1 MWLKEHNPFA
11 SVDERLK
18 SISTGITSKNTLTCD
33 SAESVGEVIQE
44 RLNDVPFL
52 DAKIKRS
59 DRVVGLDSK
68 VNSVPIGNKDVIVN
82 PTLLFNRLAAIV
94 GREEDVARF
103 FEHELTPYPMSLFK
117 DGLMRKPDKA
127 SMKHIILSQ
136 GFNVVTCLVKII
148 DGGALL
154 HKVQWSS
161 NLLYRELATHY
172 VTSVRRRYGK
182 CCVFFDGYKES
193 TTKDHE
199 HTRRSARVSTQILSS
214 QWICL

>member
-1 MWLKEHNPFA
+1 M
-11 SVDERLK
+11 
-18 SISTGITSKNTLTCD
+18 
-33 SAESVGEVIQE
+33 
-44 RLNDVPFL
+44 
-52 DAKIKRS
+52 
-59 DRVVGLDSK
+59 VGLDSK
-68 VNSVPIGNKDVIVN
+68 INSVPLGDNEVLVN
-82 PTLLFNRLAAIV
+82 PTLLFNRLTGLAGIK
-94 GREEDVARF
+94 EDIACF
-103 FEHELTPYPMSLFK
+103 FVHEMTPYPISLFK

-127 SMKHIILSQ
+127 SLKHIILSQ
-136 GFNVVTCLVKII
+136 GCNVVTSLVKII

-154 HKVQWSS
+154 HKVQWPS